1 MADDGTMHKRQA
13 DIEYQLRACRACY
26 DSEFG
31 GGRAGTCPHCATYVM
46 SNLSRHIMDY
56 HLDLGQLW
64 RCPGGGGG
72 YSGYILVGVFPGTP
86 KKGGSYVRAQPKK
99 GGLRCGHSPK
109 RGVLGAGTAPKKG
122 GLRCGHNQKKGGLRH
137 VYNPKKGE
145 FRTDLVRSCSK
156 GGLGSLFMYYLYFY
170 LTI

>member
-1 MADDGTMHKRQA
+1 MAAGGH
-13 DIEYQLRACRACY
+13 
-26 DSEFG
+26 FG
-31 GGRAGTCPHCATYVM
+31 CSKITFDCISGHFRSIWKLPK
-46 SNLSRHIMDY
+46 S
-56 HLDLGQLW
+56 
-64 RCPGGGGG
+64 PGG
-72 YSGYILVGVFPGTP
+72 YSGYILVGVCPGT
-86 KKGGSYVRAQPKK
+86 PKK

-170 LTI
+170 LTIWSTSGGVFWQAEKGGS

>member
-1 MADDGTMHKRQA
+1 MDTLSLLCTYESQHNLLQIYISLCWQLINTSAFYKRFRPRRF
-13 DIEYQLRACRACY
+13 EGVRL
-26 DSEFG
+26 SG
-31 GGRAGTCPHCATYVM
+31 GPRRLYP
-46 SNLSRHIMDY
+46 R
-56 HLDLGQLW
+56 
-64 RCPGGGGG
+64 GG
-72 YSGYILVGVFPGTP
+72 YSGYILVGVCPGT
-86 KKGGSYVRAQPKK
+86 PKK

-145 FRTDLVRSCSK
+145 FMTDLVRSCSK

>member
-1 MADDGTMHKRQA
+1 MTGLK
-13 DIEYQLRACRACY
+13 
-26 DSEFG
+26 G
-31 GGRAGTCPHCATYVM
+31 
-46 SNLSRHIMDY
+46 SR
-56 HLDLGQLW
+56 G
-64 RCPGGGGG
+64 PGGGTRDIYWWGCA
-72 YSGYILVGVFPGTP
+72 LTHQKRGVLGAGT
-86 KKGGSYVRAQPKK
+86 AQ
-99 GGLRCGHSPK
+99 K

>member
-1 MADDGTMHKRQA
+1 MSQFEDAGYSLPADQRPWYGVYRCRRQWGHRQIA
-13 DIEYQLRACRACY
+13 R
-26 DSEFG
+26 
-31 GGRAGTCPHCATYVM
+31 
-46 SNLSRHIMDY
+46 RHVA
-56 HLDLGQLW
+56 
-64 RCPGGGGG
+64 PGGGG
-72 YSGYILVGVFPGTP
+72 YSGYILVGVCPGT
-86 KKGGSYVRAQPKK
+86 PKK

-109 RGVLGAGTAPKKG
+109 KGVLGAGTAPKKG

-170 LTI
+170 LTIWSTSGGVFWQADKGGS

>member
-1 MADDGTMHKRQA
+1 MLS
-13 DIEYQLRACRACY
+13 IYS
-26 DSEFG
+26 SELVCAG
-31 GGRAGTCPHCATYVM
+31 GGAR
-46 SNLSRHIMDY
+46 
-56 HLDLGQLW
+56 
-64 RCPGGGGG
+64 GG
-72 YSGYILVGVFPGTP
+72 YSGYILVGVCPGT
-86 KKGGSYVRAQPKK
+86 PKK

-122 GLRCGHNQKKGGLRH
+122 GLRCGHNQKKVGLRH

-156 GGLGSLFMYYLYFY
+156 GGLRSLFMYYLYFY